1 MHQARY
7 PRAVKLTDRKCVKT
21 MLELIVPELWF
32 NAYHKHYYKIHTGL
46 KIGSGV
52 WAGMTNVQAPW
63 WRSTLTADKKHV
75 FTYGKGV

>member
-52 WAGMTNVQAPW
+52 WAGMAN
-63 WRSTLTADKKHV
+63 
-75 FTYGKGV
+75 